1 MMSFIPLVAFLGVL
15 GASPVSAPPAKS
27 AEMARLAEA
36 RDAMRPLG
44 RETLLGPW
52 RLLTDV
58 AAGELNGLGPVASHL
73 AEAFTARYSLPAAPG
88 PDQAVVIFA
97 SDVRYRVF
105 AAADHTPVIGTMGHA
120 GAGLA
125 AFTAGLAASETRVTL
140 VHGLARLLARS
151 ALGETLP
158 GWLDEGLAADLAWCE
173 VDGAGRLVPDT
184 MDVFE
189 LRRAAPA
196 TAVERR
202 GPRVTAEEWLV
213 RARAGHVPP
222 LTAIASADS
231 RLFANPGARSDAA
244 TASGMLVRWCLAEP
258 ARAAAFRGFLASVAR
273 GGAGDLNALA
283 AALGTGT
290 RELQESFFEWLKT
303 R

>member
-1 MMSFIPLVAFLGVL
+1 MSLVPLLAVIVVLGVP
-15 GASPVSAPPAKS
+15 AAQAPAAKS
-27 AEMARLAEA
+27 ADMARLARA

-58 AAGELNGLGPVASHL
+58 ATGELNGLGPVAAHL
-73 AEAFTARYSLPAAPG
+73 SEAFTARYGLPAASG

-105 AAADHTPVIGTMGHA
+105 AAADGTPAIGTMGHA

-125 AFTAGLAASETRVTL
+125 AFTAGLTISETRVAL
-140 VHGLARLLARS
+140 VHGLTRLLARG

-184 MDVFE
+184 TDVFE
-189 LRRAAPA
+189 LRRDAPA
-196 TAVERR
+196 TRVERR
-202 GPRVTAEEWLV
+202 GPRVTAEEWLA

-222 LTAIASADS
+222 LQAIAAQDS
-231 RLFANPGARSDAA
+231 RVFANPGARSDAA
-244 TASGMLVRWCLAEP
+244 TQSAMLVRWCLAEP
-258 ARAAAFRGFLASVAR
+258 ARAAAFRGFLASVSR

-290 RELQESFFEWLKT
+290 RELQESFFKWLKT
-303 R
+303 L

>member
-1 MMSFIPLVAFLGVL
+1 MALVPLLAVIGVL
-15 GASPVSAPPAKS
+15 GVPPAPAPTTKTV
-27 AEMARLAEA
+27 EMARLGKA

-44 RETLLGPW
+44 RETVLGPW

-58 AAGELNGLGPVASHL
+58 AVGELNGLGPVAAHL
-73 AEAFTARYSLPAAPG
+73 PGVFTTRYSLPAAPG

-97 SDVRYRVF
+97 SDARYRVF
-105 AAADHTPVIGTMGHA
+105 AAADGFPVIGTMGHA
-120 GAGLA
+120 GGGLA
-125 AFTAGLAASETRVTL
+125 AFTAGLTVSETRIAL

-173 VDGAGRLVPDT
+173 VDGAGRLRPDT

-202 GPRVTAEEWLV
+202 GPRVTAEEWLA
-213 RARAGHVPP
+213 RARAGRVPP

-231 RLFANPGARSDAA
+231 RLFANPGARGDAA
-244 TASGMLVRWCLAEP
+244 TESAMLVRWCLAEP
-258 ARAAAFRGFLASVAR
+258 ARAAAFRGFLASVSR

-290 RELQESFFEWLKT
+290 RELQETFFKWLKT
-303 R
+303 L